1 MLKRTLL
8 VFILLVL
15 MGCNNENR
23 EWNPV
28 FEDTG
33 FTYFYTEIDRSL
45 SIIDQAHSK
54 LDAAYSKADKDN
66 LASVQGKLKQVKN
79 RLLEMKDY
87 YVPLTAIRQKI
98 YDAERFF
105 KLKDFEKSVKLLNDS
120 KSILKTVELTTP
132 NNVFDKVILDLESM
146 INDVTLSLKDNSKSA
161 YKKMRKLGIH
171 INLMLSKGDLVLSG
185 IEFTK

>member
-1 MLKRTLL
+1 MLKKILL

-15 MGCNNENR
+15 IGCNKEGR

-33 FTYFYTEIDRSL
+33 FTYFYTEIERSL
-45 SIIDQAHSK
+45 SS
-54 LDAAYSKADKDN
+54 LDAAYSETAKGN
-66 LASVQGKLKQVKN
+66 SASVQEKLKQVKN
-79 RLLEMKDY
+79 RLLEIKDY

-105 KLKDFEKSVKLLNDS
+105 KLKDFQKSEKLLTDS
-120 KSILKTVELTTP
+120 KSILETIELTTP
-132 NNVFDKVILDLESM
+132 NNVFDKVVLELETM
-146 INDVTLSLKDNSKSA
+146 ITEVILSLKDNSKDT
-161 YKKMRKLGIH
+161 YDKMKKLGIH

-185 IEFTK
+185 VEFTK